1 MTNVVLKYSPLVIIS
16 VGNTHTQAST
26 RVNYQGYVFRA
37 PNIYHGRFLT
47 KVKEKPSA
55 MPRMTRAGMTRALQ
69 LLCYLLH
76 LSAVSTTDARKVSI
90 PQPRIIGGTN
100 ADKGRY
106 PYMVSLVNSFT
117 RAHKCGGVLVAKDMV
132 LTAAHCVGKMDL
144 AQVGRYNRL
153 DVNETYDELSILKEY
168 PHPLYLDAFSN
179 YDFMLL
185 KLDGSSN
192 NNLVRLNKDKLDS
205 DNSPILT
212 AIGFGVTDPDNY
224 DAADILQE
232 AKLNYM
238 SNEICELSSDGE
250 NSYDGYLNNN
260 MMCASAE
267 ERDTC
272 YGDSGGPLLI
282 RHEENPEE
290 SEIDFVV
297 GITSWGF
304 DCADPNFPGVY
315 ARISQQYHHI
325 IDTIC
330 ELSDYPPTE
339 YYDCPSFGTDG
350 TIELVVKIQLDQYPK
365 ETSWKLTCTD
375 DNLVYGH
382 VGIGDYE
389 LKHMEEVQETIMVP
403 DGVTCT
409 FSIRDE
415 YGDGLGLTGNFQI
428 LIDDKLVTNGG
439 YNFGYEQSRSFTI
452 PAIPSS
458 GPSESPTVVPST
470 VPTEAPSSG
479 PSESPT
485 VVPSTIPTEAPSSGP
500 SESPTVVSST
510 VPTQAPSQ
518 IPTDLPSQI
527 AVAKSIYI
535 RKTKSPSHFSKDVFK
550 MGKMSYYRNRLRGNE
565 RNLDEPDSQE

>member
-1 MTNVVLKYSPLVIIS
+1 
-16 VGNTHTQAST
+16 
-26 RVNYQGYVFRA
+26 
-37 PNIYHGRFLT
+37 
-47 KVKEKPSA
+47 
-55 MPRMTRAGMTRALQ
+55 MTRALQ

-304 DCADPNFPGVY
+304 D
-315 ARISQQYHHI
+315 
-325 IDTIC
+325 
-330 ELSDYPPTE
+330 
-339 YYDCPSFGTDG
+339 
-350 TIELVVKIQLDQYPK
+350 
-365 ETSWKLTCTD
+365 
-375 DNLVYGH
+375 
-382 VGIGDYE
+382 
-389 LKHMEEVQETIMVP
+389 
-403 DGVTCT
+403 
-409 FSIRDE
+409 
-415 YGDGLGLTGNFQI
+415 
-428 LIDDKLVTNGG
+428 
-439 YNFGYEQSRSFTI
+439 
-452 PAIPSS
+452 
-458 GPSESPTVVPST
+458 
-470 VPTEAPSSG
+470 
-479 PSESPT
+479 
-485 VVPSTIPTEAPSSGP
+485 
-500 SESPTVVSST
+500 
-510 VPTQAPSQ
+510 
-518 IPTDLPSQI
+518 
-527 AVAKSIYI
+527 
-535 RKTKSPSHFSKDVFK
+535 
-550 MGKMSYYRNRLRGNE
+550 
-565 RNLDEPDSQE
+565 

>member
-1 MTNVVLKYSPLVIIS
+1 
-16 VGNTHTQAST
+16 
-26 RVNYQGYVFRA
+26 
-37 PNIYHGRFLT
+37 
-47 KVKEKPSA
+47 
-55 MPRMTRAGMTRALQ
+55 MPRMTRALQ

-76 LSAVSTTDARKVSI
+76 LSAVSTTDARKVLI

-106 PYMVSLVNSFT
+106 PYMVSLVKNST
-117 RAHKCGGVLVAKDMV
+117 LKHKCGGVLVAKDMV
-132 LTAAHCVGKMDL
+132 LTAAHCEGHFQL
-144 AQVGRYNRL
+144 AQIGRYNRL

-168 PHPLYLDAFSN
+168 PHPLYLDPFSN

-192 NNLVRLNKDKLDS
+192 NKLARLNKHKLDS

-212 AIGFGVTDPDNY
+212 AIGFGVTDPDNTK

-250 NSYDGYLNNN
+250 KSYDGYLNNN
-260 MMCASAE
+260 MMCATAE

-290 SEIDFVV
+290 TEIDVVV

-315 ARISQQYHHI
+315 ARISQQYHHL

-330 ELSDYPPTE
+330 ELSDFPPTE

-350 TIELVVKIQLDQYPK
+350 TIELVVKIQLDEYPK
-365 ETSWKLTCTD
+365 ETSWKLSCTD

-382 VGIGDYE
+382 VAIGDYGFNY
-389 LKHMEEVQETIMVP
+389 MEEVQETVMVP

-428 LIDDKLVTNGG
+428 LIDNKLVTDGG
-439 YNFGYEQSRSFTI
+439 YNFGYEQSRTFTI

-458 GPSESPTVVPST
+458 GPSESPTIVPST

-485 VVPSTIPTEAPSSGP
+485 VAP
-500 SESPTVVSST
+500 ST
-510 VPTQAPSQ
+510 VPTQSPSQ

-527 AVAKSIYI
+527 V
-535 RKTKSPSHFSKDVFK
+535 HFK
-550 MGKMSYYRNRLRGNE
+550 L
-565 RNLDEPDSQE
+565 